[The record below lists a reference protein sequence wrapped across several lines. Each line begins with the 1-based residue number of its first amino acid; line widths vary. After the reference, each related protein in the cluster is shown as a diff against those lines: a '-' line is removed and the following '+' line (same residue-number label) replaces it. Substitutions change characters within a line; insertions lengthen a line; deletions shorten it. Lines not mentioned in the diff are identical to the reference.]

1 MKQKLFYFVVL
12 LAFFLRFFKLGL
24 APAEMNRDEAS
35 LGYTAY
41 SILLTGHEE
50 HGQYWPI
57 QIESFGDWKLP
68 LYVYSLI
75 PFIKV
80 FGLEIWVVRLPSML
94 AGVGIVWLVYFL
106 VKELFKKYKLV
117 DNLALTTALFVAVSP
132 WSIHFSHIA
141 YEAHLSMF
149 FFLLG
154 LLGLLKVKT
163 LFLEQKLKKIGLLI
177 ASISSLLITMLGY
190 HAYQVFIP
198 LFLLGFAWLY
208 KDFWLKFFS
217 GKNLRKELVLVAIPF
232 MITGIVLIL
241 SGVSGANST
250 KFSGLSI
257 FSLEAYVQPIAKKR
271 FILSD
276 PNNFFVTLSL
286 NKFTGFIDQVT
297 SNFFLMISPEFLFMK
312 GGDNGAHNITG
323 FGNFYPLVFFG
334 LVVGLVQIF
343 MGFGNLNLLGIWLLV
358 AMVAPMITFQAN
370 HTIRFSP
377 AFIAIEILSAYGWFE
392 IFSYLK
398 QKISR
403 KIFLAILLII
413 AIGFFYFIY
422 KFLFHYYFIFPS
434 LDAKRWS
441 WQMKPLAFQVD
452 FLKDNYD
459 KVIVEGEQSSPYIY
473 FLFHLK
479 IDPAT
484 LANRLEYYPADKE
497 GFRHVKRLDNIYF
510 ERVNWNIDDYLDE
523 DRLFVVSSGEIP
535 SYNQT
540 HARFKLLNKLAN
552 DQVDQQIEFWQYE
565 HF

>member
-1 MKQKLFYFVVL
+1 MKQKLFYLVIL
-12 LAFFLRFFKLGL
+12 LAFFLRFFKLGM

-75 PFIKV
+75 PFVKV

-94 AGVGIVWLVYFL
+94 AGVGIVALVYFL
-106 VKELFKKYKLV
+106 IKELFKKHKQV
-117 DNLALTTALFVAVSP
+117 NSLALATALFVTVSP
-132 WSIHFSHIA
+132 WEIHFSHIA

-154 LLGLLKVKT
+154 FFGLLKVKASFET
-163 LFLEQKLKKIGLLI
+163 KKQKKIGLLI
-177 ASISSLLITMLGY
+177 VSLFSLLITMLGY
-190 HAYQVFIP
+190 HAYQVFVP
-198 LFLLGFAWLY
+198 LFLVGFNLLN
-208 KDFWLKFFS
+208 KELWLKFFA
-217 GKNLRKELVLVAIPF
+217 GKNLKKELILVAMPF
-232 MITGIVLIL
+232 LVVGGVLLL

-257 FSLEAYVQPIAKKR
+257 FSLESYVKPIAEKR
-271 FILSD
+271 FILPD

-286 NKFTGFIDQVT
+286 NKFAGFIDQVT
-297 SNFFLMISPEFLFMK
+297 TNFFALISPEFLFMK

-334 LVVGLVQIF
+334 LVVGLVQLF
-343 MGFGNLNLLGIWLLV
+343 MGYGSLRVLGMWLGV

-398 QKISR
+398 NKLSR
-403 KIFLAILLII
+403 KLFLSILLVL
-413 AIGFFYFIY
+413 AIGFFYFVY
-422 KFLFHYYFIFPS
+422 KFLFHYYFIFPR
-434 LDAKRWS
+434 LDVGRWS

-484 LANRLEYYPADKE
+484 LADRLEYYPADRE

-510 ERVNWNIDDYLDE
+510 EEATWEIDDYLTE

-540 HARFKLLNKLAN
+540 HARFKLLNKLVD
-552 DQVDQQIEFWQYE
+552 DQVDQQIEFWQYK